1 MPSFDL
7 ISLAILWSIA
17 LLALIQTLNATGA
30 IKAAISGIVTVII
43 FLMAIFFSFLK
54 VEGYGTFLS
63 RELSP
68 SAIIAANIA
77 ANEAMAKERAAD
89 SAKVSFDAKPATIEL
104 SSSAKKEALNSVERY
119 VSHAEKIADEA
130 LDLAAQIG
138 DIDAL
143 PNDISEPNREKAENK
158 ALAIRNSTAK
168 VNGKA
173 TTLFH
178 PRSLSELHQQLIRA
192 TESLRLARDALHA
205 YTTLE
210 NAEDRKTQFEQ
221 SKRQAVSAA
230 KAITLYK
237 TALGNVIV
245 K

>member
-104 SSSAKKEALNSVERY
+104 SSSAKKGETVVISEESLDIPMLEKEIKEIGY
-119 VSHAEKIADEA
+119 ELVSHT
-130 LDLAAQIG
+130 
-138 DIDAL
+138 
-143 PNDISEPNREKAENK
+143 SEPYEKK
-158 ALAIRNSTAK
+158 
-168 VNGKA
+168 G
-173 TTLFH
+173 LF
-178 PRSLSELHQQLIRA
+178 RR
-192 TESLRLARDALHA
+192 
-205 YTTLE
+205 
-210 NAEDRKTQFEQ
+210 
-221 SKRQAVSAA
+221 
-230 KAITLYK
+230 
-237 TALGNVIV
+237 
-245 K
+245 

>member
-89 SAKVSFDAKPATIEL
+89 SAKVSFDAKPATTEL
-104 SSSAKKEALNSVERY
+104 SSSAKKEALNSVER
-119 VSHAEKIADEA
+119 
-130 LDLAAQIG
+130 
-138 DIDAL
+138 
-143 PNDISEPNREKAENK
+143 
-158 ALAIRNSTAK
+158 
-168 VNGKA
+168 
-173 TTLFH
+173 
-178 PRSLSELHQQLIRA
+178 
-192 TESLRLARDALHA
+192 
-205 YTTLE
+205 
-210 NAEDRKTQFEQ
+210 
-221 SKRQAVSAA
+221 
-230 KAITLYK
+230 
-237 TALGNVIV
+237 
-245 K
+245 